1 MSVPRVLA
9 LLLLLSLA
17 GCARMSVQVDI
28 FDRRGLA
35 PEDALEA
42 TVGLAASQ
50 HTIVAAQDGYARRQV
65 IIVRAIGDYYQKLVG
80 ALVIAPDDLPGFV
93 SKIRIRVSTELAKL
107 AAARDAAGQRAQR
120 ALLQTGEARRR
131 EFRAAMDEFTGAD
144 LRWEQFYAQVLSE
157 IDEDVQSQNDL
168 SHLTKS
174 HLLEARLKLVEPGK
188 LRLDL
193 LTAGL
198 GLFDDPYAAYLV
210 NAPERYWQGVYNRA
224 HGSGAFGNT
233 DLAIKMEG
241 PGMFTV
247 KGVKQGASKLTQAS
261 LQVLKQGVQ
270 MVGAAY
276 GLPLAGLSNKP
287 VAAVGDL
294 AGQAG
299 ELVEAATVPALSRR
313 ATVDLLDALL
323 AERGALAAADA
334 GERRKALNRIA
345 AQLPQQP

>member
-65 IIVRAIGDYYQKLVG
+65 LIVRAIGDYYQKLVG

-144 LRWEQFYAQVLSE
+144 LRWEQFYAQVLAE
-157 IDEDVQSQNDL
+157 LDGQAEPETELAADL
-168 SHLTKS
+168 SLS
-174 HLLEARLKLVEPGK
+174 EVRRNLAESGK

>member
-1 MSVPRVLA
+1 MTTLKTLA

-17 GCARMSVQVDI
+17 GCARMSVQVDV

-50 HTIVAAQDGYARRQV
+50 HAIAVAQDQYARRQAL
-65 IIVRAIGDYYQKLVG
+65 ILKALGGYYQVLVG
-80 ALVIAPDDLPGFV
+80 KGVIAPDDLPGYLRTAQTKL
-93 SKIRIRVSTELAKL
+93 SLALAEL
-107 AAARDAAGQRAQR
+107 AAARDAASQRGQRAQ
-120 ALLQTGEARRR
+120 LQSGDARQR
-131 EFRAAMDEFTGAD
+131 EFRTAMDEFTAAD
-144 LRWEQFYAQVLSE
+144 LRWEQFYAQVQTE
-157 IDEDVQSQNDL
+157 FDGEVQALADL
-168 SHLTKS
+168 R
-174 HLLEARLKLVEPGK
+174 LLEARRKLVEPGK

-210 NAPERYWQGVYNRA
+210 NAPEQYWQGVYNRA
-224 HGSGAFGNT
+224 HGSGVFGNT

-270 MVGAAY
+270 LVGAAY
-276 GLPLAGLSNKP
+276 GVPLAGLASKP

-299 ELVEAATVPALSRR
+299 ELVEAATAPALSRR

-323 AERGALAAADA
+323 AERTALTAADA
-334 GERRKALNRIA
+334 GERRKALDRISA
-345 AQLPQQP
+345 LLPQRP

>member
-1 MSVPRVLA
+1 MTALKALA

-17 GCARMSVQVDI
+17 GCARMSVQVDV

-50 HTIVAAQDGYARRQV
+50 HAIAAAQDGYARRQV
-65 IIVRAIGDYYQKLVG
+65 IIVKAIGDYYQKLVG
-80 ALVIAPDDLPGFV
+80 ALVIAPDDLPGLV
-93 SKIRIRVSTELAKL
+93 STVRTQVSTELARL
-107 AAARDAAGQRAQR
+107 AEDRDAASQRAQR
-120 ALLQTGEARRR
+120 ARLQTGEARRR

-144 LRWEQFYAQVLSE
+144 LRWEQFYAQVLIE
-157 IDEDVQSQNDL
+157 LDDQAQSKAALAADL
-168 SHLTKS
+168 R
-174 HLLEARLKLVEPGK
+174 LLEVRRNLAESGK

-224 HGSGAFGNT
+224 HGSGVFGNT

-247 KGVKQGASKLTQAS
+247 KGVKQGTSKLTQAS

-270 MVGAAY
+270 MVGVAY
-276 GLPLAGLSNKP
+276 GLPLAGLSSKP
-287 VAAVGDL
+287 VAAVGEL
-294 AGQAG
+294 AGPAG
-299 ELVEAATVPALSRR
+299 ELVEAATAPALTRS
-313 ATVDLLDALL
+313 ATVYLLDAVL